1 MNDKEKADLAFLS
14 MEPPK
19 NYETWKN
26 IGISYEAAG
35 GDHDTF
41 LSWCS
46 HDPEKYDEPLP
57 ASSSSMWTRA
67 VGSRRARSSGMRRTQ
82 VERARRPYKRS
93 ALHGLRRPGPLRIAV
108 LGTGDQANRGQA
120 FYLHFCCLR
129 EANSRSVTFSSS
141 GLQSL

>member
-41 LSWCS
+41 LS
-46 HDPEKYDEPLP
+46 
-57 ASSSSMWTRA
+57 
-67 VGSRRARSSGMRRTQ
+67 
-82 VERARRPYKRS
+82 
-93 ALHGLRRPGPLRIAV
+93 
-108 LGTGDQANRGQA
+108 
-120 FYLHFCCLR
+120 
-129 EANSRSVTFSSS
+129 
-141 GLQSL
+141 

>member
-46 HDPEKYDEPLP
+46 HDPEKLDE
-57 ASSSSMWTRA
+57 
-67 VGSRRARSSGMRRTQ
+67 GG
-82 VERARRPYKRS
+82 
-93 ALHGLRRPGPLRIAV
+93 RITA
-108 LGTGDQANRGQA
+108 GTLFWHAANAG
-120 FYLHFCCLR
+120 
-129 EANSRSVTFSSS
+129 
-141 GLQSL
+141 

>member
-46 HDPEKYDEPLP
+46 RDPEKYDE
-57 ASSSSMWTRA
+57 AVTRKLFEHVDEGGRITA
-67 VGSRRARSSGMRRTQ
+67 GMLFWH
-82 VERARRPYKRS
+82 A
-93 ALHGLRRPGPLRIAV
+93 
-108 LGTGDQANRGQA
+108 ANAG
-120 FYLHFCCLR
+120 
-129 EANSRSVTFSSS
+129 
-141 GLQSL
+141 

>member
-35 GDHDTF
+35 GDHDKF

-46 HDPEKYDEPLP
+46 HDPEKYDE
-57 ASSSSMWTRA
+57 AVTRKLFEH
-67 VGSRRARSSGMRRTQ
+67 VDEGG
-82 VERARRPYKRS
+82 
-93 ALHGLRRPGPLRIAV
+93 RITA
-108 LGTGDQANRGQA
+108 GTLFWHAANAG
-120 FYLHFCCLR
+120 
-129 EANSRSVTFSSS
+129 
-141 GLQSL
+141 

>member
-46 HDPEKYDEPLP
+46 RDPDVTRKLFEHVDE
-57 ASSSSMWTRA
+57 
-67 VGSRRARSSGMRRTQ
+67 GG
-82 VERARRPYKRS
+82 
-93 ALHGLRRPGPLRIAV
+93 RITA
-108 LGTGDQANRGQA
+108 GTLFWHAANAG
-120 FYLHFCCLR
+120 
-129 EANSRSVTFSSS
+129 
-141 GLQSL
+141 

>member
-46 HDPEKYDEPLP
+46 HDLEKYDE
-57 ASSSSMWTRA
+57 AVTRKLFEH
-67 VGSRRARSSGMRRTQ
+67 VDEGG
-82 VERARRPYKRS
+82 
-93 ALHGLRRPGPLRIAV
+93 RITA
-108 LGTGDQANRGQA
+108 GTLFWHAANAG
-120 FYLHFCCLR
+120 
-129 EANSRSVTFSSS
+129 
-141 GLQSL
+141 

>member
-26 IGISYEAAG
+26 IGISYDAAG

-46 HDPEKYDEPLP
+46 HDPEKDDE
-57 ASSSSMWTRA
+57 AVTRKLFKH
-67 VGSRRARSSGMRRTQ
+67 VDEGG
-82 VERARRPYKRS
+82 
-93 ALHGLRRPGPLRIAV
+93 RITA
-108 LGTGDQANRGQA
+108 GTLFWHAANAG
-120 FYLHFCCLR
+120 
-129 EANSRSVTFSSS
+129 
-141 GLQSL
+141 

>member
-26 IGISYEAAG
+26 IGISYEPLEATTTRSSAG
-35 GDHDTF
+35 APTTPR
-41 LSWCS
+41 STTR
-46 HDPEKYDEPLP
+46 PLP